1 MKKGKAGRPRIE
13 IDWALVER
21 LCGIQ
26 CTHEEIASAVNISVD
41 TLERR
46 CKEAHG
52 IDFAGWSKEKRGNGR
67 IILRRLQFQAAQK
80 GSIPMLIW
88 LGKQYLGQRD
98 KSNEEIEADREARLH
113 TLFISSKDREEVS
126 KMTTEEL
133 KRVYQQR
140 LEASQ
145 AKQKP
150 QDE

>member
-1 MKKGKAGRPRIE
+1 MKKNKRGRPRVE
-13 IDWALVER
+13 VDWALVER
-21 LCGIQ
+21 LCSIQ
-26 CTHEEIASAVNISVD
+26 CMAVEIASALNISVD

-46 CKEAHG
+46 CKDDHG
-52 IDFAGWSKEKRGNGR
+52 IILADYMLQKRGNGR